1 MALQINS
8 RLATSA
14 SAGRDWLE
22 SLNEPAIE
30 VDGRRHTA
38 DDRRRVSA
46 RWLSGT
52 VLTGFSGALLISAA
66 AYTALDQQT
75 RFAEAP
81 TRAQAARAPE
91 SDGAV
96 VNPKKGDRIMRAVD
110 VVAAKQTFRAA
121 TTSKSGEKEVVR
133 TRAFTHVAATLTLS
147 PTSYASEVP
156 PYNPLKLVSDAR
168 APENNGDS
176 DVALD
181 EAEVSFVTKELG
193 SADIEAQSAL
203 LSFDEAQA
211 QVAEQMKS
219 TLAAGPKAALP
230 LPGQLLLSRTSR
242 AAGIDPGALA
252 YATPGALL
260 TAPFSSIEVRMVPEN
275 VTIAPRDTPQ
285 PTQMEEKL
293 AVVRHNED
301 LEDILLANGVP
312 RARVAVVVAAYKG
325 KRDPVREGQ
334 RVKLLFADFD
344 GSGKNMQ
351 LARLSVYNDDEVES
365 IVAATDKGTFVQT
378 PTSATAV
385 AKRGAT
391 KRNAPNLDEFG
402 DIEEDPGAM
411 RLYDS
416 LYETA
421 LKQQIPKPIIN
432 ELVRVFANDVD
443 LQRAVAGGDALD
455 IFYDEPEDGSGAGR
469 DSLLYASLSTRDET
483 YRYYRFQTLDDGLVD
498 YYDENGRSSRK
509 FLVRKPIS
517 IGETRSGFGMRRHPI
532 LGYYKMHTGVDWA
545 APIGTPILAAGNGT
559 VIKAQWDSGYGRRVE
574 IQHANGYITT
584 YNHMSGFARGISEG
598 VRVKQGQVVGFLGST
613 GLSTG
618 PHLHYEVMVNGHF
631 VDPMRVKLA
640 RTREIEG
647 RMLAEFRKER
657 DRIDSL
663 MAKAPNSSKV
673 AARGA
678 TGSTASR

>member
-1 MALQINS
+1 MALQING
-8 RLATSA
+8 RIMTSA
-14 SAGRDWLE
+14 SGAGDWLDIGDD
-22 SLNEPAIE
+22 PAIE

-81 TRAQAARAPE
+81 QRAQPARQAE
-91 SDGAV
+91 AEGNV
-96 VNPKKGDRIMRAVD
+96 VNPKKGDRLMRAVD

-133 TRAFTHVAATLTLS
+133 TRAFTHVAATLTLAS
-147 PTSYASEVP
+147 TSFANEVP
-156 PYNPLKLVSDAR
+156 PFNPLKLVSDPR
-168 APENNGDS
+168 APENNGES

-181 EAEVSFVTKELG
+181 EAEVSFVTRDL
-193 SADIEAQSAL
+193 SSVDLRAQSAQ

-211 QVAEQMKS
+211 QVLEQVKS
-219 TLAAGPKAALP
+219 TLAAGPKATLP
-230 LPGQLLLSRTSR
+230 LPGQMLLSRTSR
-242 AAGIDPGALA
+242 AAAIDPQALA
-252 YATPGALL
+252 YATPGTSL
-260 TAPFSSIEVRMVPEN
+260 TTPFSSIEVRMVPEN

-293 AVVRHNED
+293 VVVRHGEG
-301 LEDILLANGVP
+301 LEEILAANGVP
-312 RARVAVVVAAYKG
+312 KTRIAAVAAAYKG
-325 KRDPVREGQ
+325 KREPVREGQ

-351 LARLSVYNDDEVES
+351 LARMSVYNDDEAET

-378 PTSATAV
+378 PTAPTAV
-385 AKRGAT
+385 ARRAAKRY
-391 KRNAPNLDEFG
+391 APPVEEFG
-402 DIEEDPGAM
+402 ADGEEDDSGAM

-421 LKQQIPKPIIN
+421 LKQQIPKPVVN
-432 ELVRVFANDVD
+432 ELVRIFANDVD
-443 LQRAVAGGDALD
+443 LQRGVSGGDSLD
-455 IFYDEPEDGSGAGR
+455 VFYDEPEDGSGPTR
-469 DSLLYASLSTRDET
+469 DSLLYASLTTRNET
-483 YRYYRFQTLDDGLVD
+483 YRYYRFQTPDDGLVD
-498 YYDENGRSSRK
+498 YYDDNGRSSRK

-517 IGETRSGFGMRRHPI
+517 LGETRSGFGMRRHPI

-584 YNHMSGFARGISEG
+584 YNHMSGFARGIAEG

-647 RMLAEFRKER
+647 RMLIEFKRER

-673 AARGA
+673 ARGPA
-678 TGSTASR
+678 GPTASR

>member
-1 MALQINS
+1 MALFPNS
-8 RLATSA
+8 RLISA
-14 SAGRDWLE
+14 APGGAEWLE
-22 SLNEPAIE
+22 NGDEPPIE

-38 DDRRRVSA
+38 DDRRRVSV

-52 VLTGFSGALLISAA
+52 ILTGFSGALLIAAA

-81 TRAQAARAPE
+81 TRAAPRHQAD
-91 SDGAV
+91 SDSQV
-96 VNPKKGDRIMRAVD
+96 VNPKKGDRLMRAVD

-121 TTSKSGEKEVVR
+121 TTSRSGDKEVVR
-133 TRAFTHVAATLTLS
+133 NKAFTRVAATLTLS
-147 PTSYASEVP
+147 PTSFASEVP
-156 PYNPLKLVSDAR
+156 SFNPLKLVSDAR
-168 APENNGDS
+168 APDNAGDI
-176 DVALD
+176 DIAPD
-181 EAEVSFVTKELG
+181 EAEVSFVTRDLHP
-193 SADIEAQSAL
+193 ADIENQSAE
-203 LSFDEAQA
+203 LSFDEIQA
-211 QVAEQMKS
+211 QVLEHMKS
-219 TLAAGPKAALP
+219 FNAAGARAALP
-230 LPGQLLLSRTSR
+230 LPGQALLSRTSR
-242 AAGIDPGALA
+242 ASIDPLALA
-252 YATPGALL
+252 FGTQGGNLL

-275 VTIAPRDTPQ
+275 VTVAPRDTPQ

-293 AVVRHNED
+293 AVVRHGEG
-301 LEDILLANGVP
+301 LENVLAANGVP
-312 RARVAVVVAAYKG
+312 KARIAAVIAAYRA
-325 KRDPVREGQ
+325 KRGEPAREGQ
-334 RVKLLFADFD
+334 RIKLLFADFD

-351 LARLSVYNDDEVES
+351 LARVSVYNDDVIES

-378 PTSATAV
+378 PTAPTPASGKM
-385 AKRGAT
+385 AKRGA
-391 KRNAPNLDEFG
+391 ASDDDAEDE
-402 DIEEDPGAM
+402 DAGAM

-443 LQRAVAGGDALD
+443 LQRGVSGGDSLD
-455 IFYDEPEDGSGAGR
+455 VFYDEADDGSTAGR
-469 DSLLYASLSTRDET
+469 DALLYASLTTHNET
-483 YRYYRFQTLDDGLVD
+483 YRYYRFQTADDGLVD

-584 YNHMSGFARGISEG
+584 YNHMSGFARGITEG
-598 VRVKQGQVVGFLGST
+598 VRVKQGQTVGFLGST

-647 RMLAEFRKER
+647 RMLAEFKRER
-657 DRIDSL
+657 DRVDSL
-663 MAKAPNSSKV
+663 MAKAPNNSKV
-673 AARGA
+673 ATRQGK
-678 TGSTASR
+678 